1 MGFLKKLF
9 GGESKE
15 ETNETSDVSTLKPS
29 GASVDVDGIQDLEM
43 FVDYVVKA
51 LVDNKSEV
59 SVNAEQLENAIS
71 IKIKCQKEEIGK
83 VVGKKG
89 RTIMAIRTLISGAA
103 GRLQKRI
110 LVEVVE

>member
-9 GGESKE
+9 GGGAKE
-15 ETNETSDVSTLKPS
+15 ETNETNETSSQPS
-29 GASVDVDGIQDLEM
+29 SANVDIDGIQDLEM

-51 LVDNKSEV
+51 LVENKSEV
-59 SVNAEQLENAIS
+59 SVNTEQLENAIS

-103 GRLQKRI
+103 GRLQRRI